1 MARPTQ
7 GTHDWTKTD
16 DKKTNVESSP
26 KTPMTVI
33 WTESEADVATLKP
46 YERNPRTISKE
57 AFDRLKESI
66 QSLGFHQRVLC
77 QPDMSVIG
85 GHSRLKALTELG
97 IKRVKILMPDRNLTK
112 DEFRKLLIQD
122 NLPFGS
128 FDFDMLAADFDMGE
142 LVEWGM
148 PEGWIVGKEAFAPE
162 EKENDTSEQLGDNDF
177 SMKVTSA
184 TSAARSHY
192 SAS

>member
-1 MARPTQ
+1 
-7 GTHDWTKTD
+7 
-16 DKKTNVESSP
+16 
-26 KTPMTVI
+26 MTVI

-148 PEGWIVGKEAFAPE
+148 PESLLGLIPIDETATTTEAGNLSDRFGIPPFSVFNAREGWWQARKAAWISLGIKSELGRGGGLVQPPE
-162 EKENDTSEQLGDNDF
+162 G
-177 SMKVTSA
+177 
-184 TSAARSHY
+184 H
-192 SAS
+192 